1 MRRLALVALIL
12 ASTAAAQQQTLME
25 PVLRENFPDAFVMA
39 EGNGSFIAYAT
50 NDGPNVPMAV
60 SRDLI
65 TWTLVRDAA
74 GKRMDAMPTLAPWV
88 KAGFTWAPE
97 VLKLGPN
104 YLLYY
109 TANHARQDKQC
120 LGVAVSASPRGPFV
134 DRSAEPMVCQFD
146 LGGSI
151 DANPFRDKDGKLYL
165 YWKADGNRIGKRSR
179 LWGAQLTP
187 DGLKLAGAPRDIGL
201 TDEDEWEQRVIE
213 APTMLRVP
221 EGYAMLYSGGYFG
234 WNNDQRLSP
243 YAMNWARC
251 SGPLG
256 PCKDAGPTPIL
267 NSYARPAK
275 EGCLSGP
282 GHQSVFRA
290 NGGTFI
296 SFHGW
301 ATRRS
306 CSKAADKRYLYVAP
320 FGWEN
325 GAPVIAPSLRQ
336 STASTRGVSAAD

>member
-1 MRRLALVALIL
+1 MRQLALIALIL
-12 ASTAAAQQQTLME
+12 ASTAASAQQRPLME
-25 PVLRENFPDAFVMA
+25 PVLRENFPDAFVMP

-50 NDGPNVPMAV
+50 NDGENVPMAV

-65 TWTLVRDAA
+65 NWTVLKDAS
-74 GKRMDAMPTLAPWV
+74 GKRADAMPTLAPWV
-88 KAGFTWAPE
+88 KPGFTWAPE
-97 VLKLGPN
+97 VMKVGAKF
-104 YLLYY
+104 LLYY
-109 TANHARQDKQC
+109 TANHAREDKQC
-120 LGVAVSASPRGPFV
+120 LGVAVSDSPRGPFV
-134 DRSAEPMVCQFD
+134 DTSAEPMICQFD

-151 DANPFRDKDGKLYL
+151 DANPFRDRDGKLYI

-179 LWGAQLTP
+179 LWGAELTP

-201 TDEDEWEQRVIE
+201 TDEDEWEQKVIE

-221 EGYAMLYSGGYFG
+221 NGYAMLYSGGYYG
-234 WNNDQRLSP
+234 WNDNQRLSP

-251 SGPLG
+251 EGPLG

-267 NSYARPAK
+267 NSYARPGK

-301 ATRRS
+301 STTRGCRKS
-306 CSKAADKRYLYVAP
+306 EGKRFLYVAP

-325 GAPVIAPSLRQ
+325 NAPAIAPSLRPEGGE
-336 STASTRGVSAAD
+336 RG